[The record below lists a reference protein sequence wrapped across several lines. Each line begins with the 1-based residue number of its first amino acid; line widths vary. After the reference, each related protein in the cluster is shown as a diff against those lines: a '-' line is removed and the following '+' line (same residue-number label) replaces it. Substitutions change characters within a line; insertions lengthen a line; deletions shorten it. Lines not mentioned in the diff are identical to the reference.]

1 LARPVT
7 APRNPRFPLF
17 DSLRAIAAMSVVLFH
32 IAFVLEGFTDP
43 DWGRYATQLN
53 IGVTIFFLISG
64 FLLYRPFARARY
76 AGERLPDVGAY
87 ATRRL
92 FRIVPAYWVALAVIA
107 LWIDL
112 PIVFEHWHLHFSFLH
127 VYSREDLL
135 TGVGHTWTLA
145 VEMTFY
151 AFLPVWAFMVRRM
164 PSRSDRQFLLT
175 EMLPLGA
182 LFALGLWWNITQ
194 IERVNDLVLFSPE
207 VAALPRFLD
216 HFALGMG
223 LAVASVVLSGW
234 KRQPLAVRVV
244 EQRSWLPW
252 ALAGAGFVVLSNL
265 GSSYISADVEPVRHE
280 LRGLIALCLL
290 LPAVFGETSG
300 GFARRVLAWPPLV
313 WIGLISYSLYLWHPA
328 IAQKIVYT
336 QLDENVGWLIP
347 AILVVI
353 ASIAVAAVSFYV
365 IERPAIRLGRRLTSG
380 GRRETPGDPG
390 AEAGLGSPADE
401 HPAEVPARTG
411 ST

>member
-1 LARPVT
+1 
-7 APRNPRFPLF
+7 
-17 DSLRAIAAMSVVLFH
+17 
-32 IAFVLEGFTDP
+32 
-43 DWGRYATQLN
+43 
-53 IGVTIFFLISG
+53 
-64 FLLYRPFARARY
+64 
-76 AGERLPDVGAY
+76 
-87 ATRRL
+87 
-92 FRIVPAYWVALAVIA
+92 
-107 LWIDL
+107 
-112 PIVFEHWHLHFSFLH
+112 
-127 VYSREDLL
+127 
-135 TGVGHTWTLA
+135 
-145 VEMTFY
+145 
-151 AFLPVWAFMVRRM
+151 MVRRM

-182 LFALGLWWNITQ
+182 LFAVGLWWNITQ

-300 GFARRVLAWPPLV
+300 GFARRVLAWPPLM